1 MANKQS
7 VTTSWMNNM
16 AFESEINGH
25 KIIID
30 ADSSVGGE
38 NRGPRP
44 KPFMLAALGGCT
56 AMDVI
61 SILKK
66 MRIKPVDFRVIVDGD
81 LTDEHPK
88 QFYKIH
94 VVYEFKGKD
103 LPLDK
108 LKKAVE
114 LSEERYCGVS
124 AVYKKVMELTSE
136 IKVIDSKE
144 EFVEPT
150 EIYSNKE

>member
-1 MANKQS
+1 MAKKEI
-7 VTTSWMNNM
+7 VTAKWLKNM
-16 AFESEINGH
+16 AFEAEANGH
-25 KIIID
+25 KIILD
-30 ADSSVGGE
+30 AEHEVGGE

-66 MRIKPVDFRVIVDGD
+66 MRVEVEKFNVHVEGD
-81 LTDEHPK
+81 LTEEHPK
-88 QFYKIH
+88 QFYKMH
-94 VVYEFKGKD
+94 VIYEFTGKN
-103 LPLDK
+103 LPMVK

-124 AVYKKVMELTSE
+124 AIYKKVMELTSE
-136 IKVIDSKE
+136 IKVI
-144 EFVEPT
+144 EP
-150 EIYSNKE
+150 